1 MRNTINNL
9 DAFRQS
15 WWSRILRT
23 EFPHISCSQSWVY
36 PIFLFPLGS
45 DSEFSVYLNNRDKTY
60 SLPHHSQ
67 AHPVFIIAN

>member
-45 DSEFSVYLNNRDKTY
+45 DSGLEFYFQGLDCCYLEEIPLASITEPP
-60 SLPHHSQ
+60 L
-67 AHPVFIIAN
+67 